1 MPYTAMQLAEA
12 FLKTGELDD
21 ALEALNQQLQEQA
34 NDDDARRLRI
44 QILMRRDNLNTALS
58 DLEAIQNKTANDY
71 LSQSI
76 ILERGDNV
84 SAAITAIQEA
94 RHLDENS
101 ERLIER
107 YLYLLIKAKD
117 YQSALELIQQQE
129 RTWQWLEREG
139 DVFVLLGDDVLAT
152 ARYGLVLSQ
161 LSDFENSMSKEYL
174 QALKLRVILAR
185 ANAYHRL
192 EQLDTAEEHYLAAQN
207 ILPDDASISFNLG
220 LLAFLRGNETQ
231 ALEQCKIALSQLS
244 STMHDNM
251 LNAIK
256 EDERYQT
263 FIKKLIQ

>member
-21 ALEALNQQLQEQA
+21 ALEALNQHLQEQP
-34 NDDDARRLRI
+34 NDDDARRLRV
-44 QILMRRDNLNTALS
+44 QILMRQDSSANALS

-71 LSQSI
+71 LTQSI
-76 ILERGDNV
+76 ILEHDDNV
-84 SAAITAIQEA
+84 VAAVTAIRQA
-94 RHLDENS
+94 IQLDENS

-107 YLYLLIKAKD
+107 HLNLLIKAKD
-117 YQSALELIQQQE
+117 YQAALALIQEQE

-161 LSDFENSMSKEYL
+161 LSDFEDKMSKEYL

-192 EQLDTAEEHYLAAQN
+192 EQLDTAEEHYRAAQN
-207 ILPDDASISFNLG
+207 ILPDDASITFNLG
-220 LLAFLRGNETQ
+220 LLEFLRGNETEAIQQCQ
-231 ALEQCKIALSQLS
+231 AALSQLS
-244 STMHDNM
+244 DTMRDNM
-251 LNAIK
+251 LSAIR

-263 FIKKLIQ
+263 FVKKLIQ